1 TIFPID
7 CDVWSFFFLNK
18 VYKMI
23 TQEQMK
29 TFFSD
34 MFVPANQV
42 CEWCSPE
49 QLKELLD
56 LELRD
61 RGESEILQRSHQIQ
75 SSPRFFNQLYAGMD
89 NPTGSLCSQFRYTY
103 LMALVFTLMEDAV
116 LKKTMELIG
125 WEDGDGPFN
134 AGACHY
140 CISKA
145 AAFLGIGTKNVYAI
159 PMYVCVC
166 VRTRAQGAVP
176 FMVNATAGTSAP
188 GAFDPVEEIADIC
201 EKHTTCGCMVTLLLC
216 CHSARASYLFQQDS
230 FSDISYDTGDRS
242 VQCSRK
248 SDETK
253 KREGFHILMESF
265 SVSSFILQVAPVIKE
280 RTMKKGS
287 MMGYMRDMDFVLDEI
302 HNLGKNLR

>member
-1 TIFPID
+1 D

-29 TFFSD
+29 TFFRYD

-75 SSPRFFNQLYAGMD
+75 HFSIQVSSPRFFNQLYAGMD
-89 NPTGSLCSQFRYTY
+89 NPTGSLCSQYTY

-159 PMYVCVC
+159 PSDESE
-166 VRTRAQGAVP
+166 RATHTLGAVP

-242 VQCSRK
+242 VQCIFSPWL
-248 SDETK
+248 SQYCQ
-253 KREGFHILMESF
+253 SF